1 MKTSTRLILLLTLAV
16 SAVMAAASFFSLR
29 QRAAALEQAA
39 YDEVRAHAI
48 TLQLALEE
56 AYAAGRPEAAQRL
69 INRLG
74 ENTGVA
80 GVILFDRNG
89 AVQLLSES
97 LKQANIADSDAARRV
112 IAGADDIAIP
122 RRLHN
127 QEVLSY
133 IHPIIVRG
141 ERVGAMDLTL
151 PVTFVQAEIKQARRD
166 TVVTL
171 VLLCGVIF
179 LVVGAVT
186 RYSLLRPITALLGGV
201 EELGR
206 GNLSHRV
213 AMPRG
218 GGEFVALARAFNHM
232 ADALAEQRQRAE
244 REAED
249 RLELERRLRHHERL
263 AAVGQL
269 AAGVAHEL
277 GAPLQV
283 IDGRAKQLQ
292 EQAAV
297 PRDKQQRN
305 LAIIRTQ
312 AGRITR
318 LVRNLLNLARPYHPR
333 LRPLDLRKVLA
344 HTLETIETQTAQAR
358 VRVEHQTP
366 AAPAAS
372 EIVNADP
379 ELLQQVFLNIC
390 LNALQAMPNGGLL
403 RVAYEAQGATR
414 DGRAFAAVRI
424 YDTGA
429 GIPTEQLES
438 IFKPFFTTKEVSQG
452 TGLGLA
458 VARRIVEEHDGWIE
472 ADNWQNGTGSGAVF
486 TVYLPQPPQTA
497 TVIGEP
503 ERQAHAVP

>member
-56 AYAAGRPEAAQRL
+56 NYAAGRPEAAQQL

-74 ENTGVA
+74 ENTGVT

-89 AVQLLSES
+89 AVQLLSDS
-97 LKQANIADSDAARRV
+97 LKQANIADSDAARKV

-151 PVTFVQAEIKQARRD
+151 PVTFVQAEIQQARRD
-166 TVVTL
+166 TLVTL
-171 VLLCGVIF
+171 LMLCGVIF
-179 LVVGAVT
+179 LVVVAVT

-213 AMPRG
+213 AMPHG
-218 GGEFVALARAFNHM
+218 GGEFAVLARAFNHM
-232 ADALAEQRQRAE
+232 ADALAEQRQHAE
-244 REAED
+244 REAEE

-318 LVRNLLNLARPYHPR
+318 MVRNLLNLARPYHPR
-333 LRPLDLRKVLA
+333 LRPLELRKVLA
-344 HTLETIETQTAQAR
+344 HTLETIETQTAQAG
-358 VRVEHQTP
+358 VRVEHQN
-366 AAPAAS
+366 PAAS
-372 EIVNADP
+372 ETVVHADP

-390 LNALQAMPNGGLL
+390 LNALHAMPGGGLL
-403 RVAYEAQGATR
+403 RVAYEAQGVAR
-414 DGRAFAAVRI
+414 DGRAFAAARI

-429 GIPTEQLES
+429 GIPAEQLES
-438 IFKPFFTTKEVSQG
+438 IFNPFFTTKEVSQG

-458 VARRIVEEHDGWIE
+458 VASRIVEEHNGWIE
-472 ADNWQNGTGSGAVF
+472 AANWQNGTDSGAVF
-486 TVYLPQPPQTA
+486 TVYLPQSPQTA